1 MIHAND
7 PERHAHQ
14 TVAYTMTVTNI
25 SSSRQ
30 SPKRLQLRWW
40 ATDTTSIF
48 FNLLALYLLA
58 YFFFYPYGV
67 PITGTATARL
77 VDLVALLCIALGG
90 LALVQHMRINATV
103 LVFWPILPF
112 LAMELLLPLAGVV
125 VFDAPGGVFNAG
137 RLFILHAPVLIAA
150 CFCATARL
158 DELHRRI
165 TRMLQIILIANFIY
179 ASMQLA
185 VGFGVLPEGVLFME
199 LLTPFAVDDNY
210 DTVRNLRESGFFA
223 NATGLSQ
230 MGIVAIAYF
239 LARYQEGNRR
249 SDLFFALLGMATVVL
264 STSRAAYVG
273 MFLII
278 GWMLAQSLLSL
289 KVRRIRQVFT
299 IGMVLGVAGALMLWL
314 IATLFGFEE
323 FFARF
328 IRIFEG
334 GLENDYSFSTRAN
347 ELWPTVLAKVH
358 AYYPYGTLL
367 PAPQVLGLIDSG
379 YLTYYAQG
387 RWLMLGSLILL
398 FASLIV
404 YTQISLRGWN
414 NWSRH
419 FVFFLLLYIIPAMV
433 VTNPMRSPLIVFML
447 YYGMWAI
454 HCERQWKHHHSG

>member
-1 MIHAND
+1 MALSRTPAQHA
-7 PERHAHQ
+7 
-14 TVAYTMTVTNI
+14 VA
-25 SSSRQ
+25 Q
-30 SPKRLQLRWW
+30 SLPRPRWW
-40 ATDTTSIF
+40 DTTSLF

-77 VDLVALLCIALGG
+77 VDLVALLCIVLGG

-112 LAMELLLPLAGVV
+112 LAMELLLPLAGGV
-125 VFDAPGGVFNAG
+125 VFNAPGGGFNAG

-150 CFCATARL
+150 CFCVTARL
-158 DELHRRI
+158 DELHGRI
-165 TRMLQIILIANFIY
+165 TRMLQIILIANLIY
-179 ASMQLA
+179 AAMQLG
-185 VGFGVLPEGVLFME
+185 VGFGVLPEAVLFME
-199 LLTPFAVDDNY
+199 LLAPFAADDNY

-223 NATGLSQ
+223 NSTALAQ
-230 MGIVAIAYF
+230 MGIVCQAYF

-264 STSRAAYVG
+264 STSRAAYAS

-299 IGMVLGVAGALMLWL
+299 IGVVLGIAGALVLWL

-334 GLENDYSFSTRAN
+334 GLENDYSFSTRAD
-347 ELWPTVLAKVH
+347 ELWPATLYQVH
-358 AYYPYGTLL
+358 TYYPYGTLL

-387 RWLMLGSLILL
+387 LWLAIATLAALFGSLLWR
-398 FASLIV
+398 
-404 YTQISLRGWN
+404 TQVQLRGWN
-414 NWSRH
+414 NWARH
-419 FVFFLLLYIIPAMV
+419 FVFFLLLYILPAMV
-433 VTNPMRSPLIVFML
+433 VNNAMRSPLLIFLL

-454 HCERQWKHHHSG
+454 HYEVRWKHHQSG